1 MRGTVIVATGH
12 PYYGRM
18 AYNLACTIKACDED
32 AHITVAHSSSSLRHL
47 GSHQIDIF
55 NGFAHVRDELDG
67 FSPKLHLDELSPY
80 EETLY
85 LDADMLWLPF
95 DRSPRDLMDEMANEH
110 GWSGIT
116 EGWCEVDTL
125 DMKESSERYYYWADV
140 RELRE
145 KFALTGRMYQWR
157 SEVIWFRRDAGAAIF
172 ERARRVMDRTAELKT
187 VKRFGTAIPD
197 ELALNV
203 ALAQGGVRPHRDR
216 WTPAYWPPFHG
227 WGRTVP
233 AMRDW
238 YLMSFGGHVAP
249 SEFRRSYDNI
259 CKVAHRK
266 LGRQHLFGL
275 HSKTSYLPDRQK
287 I

>member
-95 DRSPRDLMDEMANEH
+95 DRSP
-110 GWSGIT
+110 
-116 EGWCEVDTL
+116 
-125 DMKESSERYYYWADV
+125 RYYYWADV